1 MSTASFNS
9 CLPLQLVTEVNHSL
23 NLDARMQKAEGNCSL
38 LFKPRQSSHTIH
50 RCKLENSWGSMWNP
64 SMLLPLKHLSIKD
77 WIQLAQ
83 PFEEAFINSTR
94 KLLWKTT
101 PDMQASWP
109 KILPWKGGSKGLM
122 ENSLLNNGSLQII
135 ELCHSSSPLKIYKTA
150 ISGTSSSTVLFLSL
164 TFSAEIAA
172 TQDRWITER
181 KTTYLTGRLHEN
193 C

>member
-1 MSTASFNS
+1 
-9 CLPLQLVTEVNHSL
+9 
-23 NLDARMQKAEGNCSL
+23 MQKAEGNCSL
-38 LFKPRQSSHTIH
+38 LFKLRQSSRTMH
-50 RCKLENSWGSMWNP
+50 RCKLENSWGSLWNP

-77 WIQLAQ
+77 WIQLAE
-83 PFEEAFINSTR
+83 PIEEAVINSTR
-94 KLLWKTT
+94 KLFWKTS
-101 PDMQASWP
+101 PSDMQASWP
-109 KILPWKGGSKGLM
+109 KLRPWKGRPKGLM
-122 ENSLLNNGSLQII
+122 DNWSLQII

-164 TFSAEIAA
+164 IFSAEIAA